1 MPGMRTR
8 AARPDGRRPLSV
20 GCTES
25 WSDCLGRGVVSTGDV
40 AVAAGR
46 DRIGEVRSGGR
57 VARVGDVIGQSLLN
71 GAQLVADAGE
81 EGQVA
86 SGFAARAG
94 GVPVSAP
101 GALTL
106 AFSHRLLIRGDD
118 RA

>member
-25 WSDCLGRGVVSTGDV
+25 WSDCLGRGVLLDAVAIAAARRGVVSTGDV

-101 GALTL
+101 GA
-106 AFSHRLLIRGDD
+106 
-118 RA
+118 